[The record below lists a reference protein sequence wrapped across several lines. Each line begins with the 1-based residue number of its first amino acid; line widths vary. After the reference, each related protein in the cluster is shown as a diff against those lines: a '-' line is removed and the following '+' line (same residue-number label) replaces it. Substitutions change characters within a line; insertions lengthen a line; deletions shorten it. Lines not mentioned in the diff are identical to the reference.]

1 MSKHDSKKNGSSKQ
15 SKTPKSKTAKGGS
28 TMKKA
33 ETTQQGRR
41 SSKKTKAGLKRAK
54 SNPATSTGSVKQHKS
69 AGEDLPLNTA
79 QEYEV
84 RAAQKLRD
92 GDNEGAARD
101 MASAVRMNP
110 NDIGLL
116 CKLGFVSHKTGRRD
130 EAIRVYN
137 DALSL
142 TLNHSPL
149 QPNVRYRWKVEIL
162 SRRAN
167 SLYEK
172 DEHQKSLED
181 CNRVI
186 ELIKG
191 WDAYPEGNGFYQR
204 ALLARGKIFLKLNE
218 FSSSLKDLRQLR
230 EIAPKYPEASLML
243 AIAIDANNKRE
254 SMLGNYD
261 NREAIE
267 YYDEAIRLDPDYKNA
282 FFHRGNA
289 RFGEKQ
295 FKLSRMDYEAVLH
308 LDPEHADALASL
320 GKVYLEMREREKAI
334 SLCKRA
340 LEINPDGRRGRDI
353 VYVYGF
359 VDARDVL
366 KAARNLKD
374 DAEDQNGR
382 DRQGG
387 NPIDDELSED
397 DVLCT

>member
-1 MSKHDSKKNGSSKQ
+1 MFNNDSKKNGSSKQ
-15 SKTPKSKTAKGGS
+15 SRTPKSKTAKGGN
-28 TMKKA
+28 TMKTA

-41 SSKKTKAGLKRAK
+41 SSKKMEAGLKRAK
-54 SNPATSTGSVKQHKS
+54 SNPAKSAGSVKQHKS
-69 AGEDLPLNTA
+69 AGEDQPLNTA
-79 QEYEV
+79 REYEA
-84 RAAQKLRD
+84 RAAQKLKD
-92 GDNEGAARD
+92 GDNEGARRD
-101 MASAVRMNP
+101 MSSAVRLNP
-110 NDIGLL
+110 NDIELQR
-116 CKLGFVSHKTGRRD
+116 KLGFVFHETGYYE
-130 EAIRVYN
+130 EAIRSYN
-137 DALSL
+137 DSLSL
-142 TLNHSPL
+142 TLDHSPL

-167 SLYEK
+167 SLYEN

-186 ELIKG
+186 DLIKG

-204 ALLARGKIFLKLNE
+204 ALLARGKIFIKLNE
-218 FSSSLKDLRQLR
+218 FSSSLKDLRRLR

-289 RFGEKQ
+289 RFRERQ
-295 FKLSRMDYEAVLH
+295 FKLARLDYEAVLH

-320 GKVYLEMREREKAI
+320 GKVCIEMGEREKAI
-334 SLCKRA
+334 SLCERA
-340 LEINPDGRRGRDI
+340 LELNPDCKRGRDI

-359 VDARDVL
+359 IDARDVL
-366 KAARNLKD
+366 KAARNLND
-374 DAEDQNGR
+374 DAQDQGGQGG
-382 DRQGG
+382 QGG
-387 NPIDDELSED
+387 NSIDDELSED
-397 DVLCT
+397 DILCE